1 MLKSESSPGGA
12 MSSSRARYCA
22 CVINV
27 LHSPTL
33 QKSVIVSHSAIVRAH
48 QRFVK
53 CMLECDGVPVTQ
65 Q

>member
-1 MLKSESSPGGA
+1 